1 MTNIRSMN
9 NSISH
14 SIHIFFRSSLQT
26 SCALISFLVFAIMC
40 GPSVFVL
47 HQSSGVTYPWRNTPN
62 PTPIKL
68 VTATDDDP
76 GILLPVPANI
86 KSMEYTKPEAALI
99 LSQCSKKRS
108 HKRAKMMQKMIRL
121 RYTPTTIRSLQR
133 LLQIHEEGNIIP
145 DDEWE
150 GNSTEFLKAPRPL
163 LTTCNGIQSQ
173 TLDKHAPFHLEYC
186 HGLGWF
192 MDSNGN
198 WHTKDCRIENV
209 DAHARCTKCRNAYK
223 HMTHKRHPKLFE
235 AAPMPSLLPNVPDIV
250 SLISKRLECIG
261 ESEYA
266 IDPALAQAAGLL
278 RLNNRDYVDVGNSK
292 MFVAC

>member
-1 MTNIRSMN
+1 
-9 NSISH
+9 
-14 SIHIFFRSSLQT
+14 
-26 SCALISFLVFAIMC
+26 
-40 GPSVFVL
+40 
-47 HQSSGVTYPWRNTPN
+47 
-62 PTPIKL
+62 
-68 VTATDDDP
+68 
-76 GILLPVPANI
+76 
-86 KSMEYTKPEAALI
+86 
-99 LSQCSKKRS
+99 
-108 HKRAKMMQKMIRL
+108 MQKMIRL

-150 GNSTEFLKAPRPL
+150 GNSTEDMKAPRPL

-192 MDSNGN
+192 MDLNGN
-198 WHTKDCRIENV
+198 WHTKDCRVENV
-209 DAHARCTKCRNAYK
+209 DAHARCTKCRSAHK

-261 ESEYA
+261 ESEYD
-266 IDPALAQAAGLL
+266 IDPEIAQAAGLL
-278 RLNNRDYVDVGNSK
+278 RLNDCDYVDVGNSK
-292 MFVAC
+292 LFVACEKCPAHRVCRKQSNVVALCQPCRDKQNFGAVVSPVRGPVRGDDQSKDWPPTNHNTHPSWANPYPGERLGICRITSARMID